1 MMMMVMTMMM
11 LMMMVMIMTMVL
23 MVLMMTTM
31 VMALLTLLPYERWKE
46 AQPADISDRS
56 KNFVCRI
63 YLSHYS
69 YLYLSKYFENVF
81 VPLIL
86 FVRLKI
92 FLTCIRPTMMNHQ
105 MLV

>member
-11 LMMMVMIMTMVL
+11 VMMMVMIMTMVL

-86 FVRLKI
+86 FVRLKNI
-92 FLTCIRPTMMNHQ
+92 LTCIRPTMM

>member
-1 MMMMVMTMMM
+1 MMVMTMMM
-11 LMMMVMIMTMVL
+11 VMMMVMIMTMVL

-92 FLTCIRPTMMNHQ
+92 FLTCIRPTMM

>member
-1 MMMMVMTMMM
+1 MTVMMMMMMM
-11 LMMMVMIMTMVL
+11 
-23 MVLMMTTM
+23 
-31 VMALLTLLPYERWKE
+31 MALLTLLPYERWKE

-69 YLYLSKYFENVF
+69 YLYLSKFFENVF
-81 VPLIL
+81 VSLFL

-92 FLTCIRPTMMNHQ
+92 CLMCIRPTMM

>member
-1 MMMMVMTMMM
+1 MVMMMMVMTMMM
-11 LMMMVMIMTMVL
+11 VMMMVMIMTMVL

-92 FLTCIRPTMMNHQ
+92 FLTCIRPTMM